1 MISLGDSGGEAR
13 RLRDEL
19 VGLGVRVRKVVW
31 GGTVIVCNGE
41 DRELLINALSIAK
54 PQ

>member
-1 MISLGDSGGEAR
+1 MSLLG
-13 RLRDEL
+13 L
-19 VGLGVRVRKVVW
+19 VLGFVRW
-31 GGTVIVCNGE
+31 LGTVIVCNGE